1 MSLITEQQDSLQG
14 CGLLIYFR
22 KGRCGRLYFP
32 QMAMPINIP
41 FHMFLQL
48 DIVLLPL
55 VVRFVV
61 FPLEG
66 GQGLVIPLT
75 LK

>member
-1 MSLITEQQDSLQG
+1 
-14 CGLLIYFR
+14 
-22 KGRCGRLYFP
+22 
-32 QMAMPINIP
+32 MAMPINIP

-75 LK
+75 IK